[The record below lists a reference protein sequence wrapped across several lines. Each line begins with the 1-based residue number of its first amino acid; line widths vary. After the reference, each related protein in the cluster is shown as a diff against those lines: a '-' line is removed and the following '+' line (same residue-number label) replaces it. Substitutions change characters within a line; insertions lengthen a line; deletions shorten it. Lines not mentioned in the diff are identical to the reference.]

1 MTNSADQIIWTSIV
15 VRSMR
20 TPHYLGTYTL
30 AIKDIAMD
38 EMGSLVSYKEFN
50 WKVGWTNRQ
59 DGLDGCFIDV

>member
-50 WKVGWTNRQ
+50 
-59 DGLDGCFIDV
+59 